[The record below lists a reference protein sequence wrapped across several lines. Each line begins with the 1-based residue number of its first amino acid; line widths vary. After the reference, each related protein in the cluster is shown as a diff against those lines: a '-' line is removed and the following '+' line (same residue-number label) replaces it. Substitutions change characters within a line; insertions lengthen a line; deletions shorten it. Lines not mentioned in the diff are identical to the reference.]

1 MIANTAMIHL
11 LHKIVDQEPQ
21 YEQNLIQNDFIADQ
35 AGNELI
41 QIYSNTENL
50 KTRKLITNFM
60 QEAGYIWLRKLLT
73 RDTSPVYS

>member
-60 QEAGYIWLRKLLT
+60 QEAGYTWLRKLLT

>member
-1 MIANTAMIHL
+1 MILNTTMIQTIV
-11 LHKIVDQEPQ
+11 KIVKEEPQ
-21 YEQNLIQNDFIADQ
+21 YEQNLIEDDFLAAE

-50 KTRKLITNFM
+50 KIRQLITNFM
-60 QEAGYIWLRKLLT
+60 EEAGHTWMRKLLT

>member
-1 MIANTAMIHL
+1 MIPNTAMIHL
-11 LHKIVDQEPQ
+11 LHKIINEEPQ
-21 YEQNLIQNDFIADQ
+21 HARSLIENDFVAEE

-60 QEAGYIWLRKLLT
+60 QEAGYTWLRKLLT
-73 RDTSPVYS
+73 RDTGPVYS